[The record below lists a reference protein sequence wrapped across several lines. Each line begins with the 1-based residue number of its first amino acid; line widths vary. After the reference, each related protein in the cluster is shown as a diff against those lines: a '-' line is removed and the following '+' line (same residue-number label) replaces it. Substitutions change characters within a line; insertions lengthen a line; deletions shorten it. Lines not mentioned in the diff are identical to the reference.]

1 MGFEELNLKYYY
13 NNDEDDLIEDF
24 YNPILMNANI
34 YKRASGFFSSS
45 SFWSFIE
52 GLREFINKDGMIQL
66 IISPELSEKDIEYI
80 ILGEKAKEESI
91 EGFLVSKILEENK
104 YKDQFNLL
112 AWLIYQEKLQIKI
125 IVKRDFRDYGI
136 FHDKLAVVEDEYGKK
151 IAFHGSL
158 NETQTGIVDNFE
170 SINVFM
176 DWNDTDKKRIYT
188 MERLFNS
195 LWNNT
200 SKKWVSYEIPESIK
214 KRIIKERRPLNRN
227 KESDRII
234 VPEKYILRSY
244 QKEAIKKWFLN
255 NCNGILEMAT
265 GSGKTL
271 TAIFALIETIKILNS
286 KGYPCGVVIVVPYKN
301 LLEQWCEELSE
312 FNIKPIKC
320 YESKALWYHRVQ
332 CAINNF
338 NKYNDEKLV
347 IITTNATFISES
359 FQRILYKIQRN
370 YIFCADE
377 MHHLLSS
384 KISSLLPKNTD
395 MRLGLTATLGNKNQE
410 EKVKQVKEY
419 FTDIVYSFN
428 LEDAIKNNCLTKYYY
443 YPIFIELTDNEMD
456 EYLQLNYKI
465 SKLINS
471 DEESEMLKI
480 LLNQR
485 RRIVFNAEN
494 KIKKFSAMKSELLK
508 YKRTLVYCGDKIDD
522 DRFINKINK
531 IIYDMG
537 IKTHTYTSEL
547 NRNEREKVLNE
558 FKNGDIEVLT
568 SIRCLDEGVN
578 IPSIDCAFILSSNMD
593 SKQFIQRRGRILRKA
608 PNKEFSYIYD
618 FIVIPSLNK
627 EKIKTL
633 DFEIKEVQKKII
645 TRELER
651 FYEFANLSENKVE
664 ALAKIVDII
673 KLYS

>member
-158 NETQTGIVDNFE
+158 NESQTGIVDNFE

-471 DEESEMLKI
+471 DEESEVLKI

>member
-158 NETQTGIVDNFE
+158 NESQTGIVDNFE

>member
-158 NETQTGIVDNFE
+158 NESQTGIVDNFE

-227 KESDRII
+227 KESYRII

-471 DEESEMLKI
+471 DEESEVLKI

>member
-158 NETQTGIVDNFE
+158 NESQTGIVDNFE

-471 DEESEMLKI
+471 DEESEVLKI

-618 FIVIPSLNK
+618 FIVIPYLNK

>member
-1 MGFEELNLKYYY
+1 MFLL
-13 NNDEDDLIEDF
+13 
-24 YNPILMNANI
+24 
-34 YKRASGFFSSS
+34 
-45 SFWSFIE
+45 FISIK
-52 GLREFINKDGMIQL
+52 F
-66 IISPELSEKDIEYI
+66 IISKSFFIA
-80 ILGEKAKEESI
+80 ILFILFS
-91 EGFLVSKILEENK
+91 VS
-104 YKDQFNLL
+104 
-112 AWLIYQEKLQIKI
+112 
-125 IVKRDFRDYGI
+125 
-136 FHDKLAVVEDEYGKK
+136 
-151 IAFHGSL
+151 
-158 NETQTGIVDNFE
+158 
-170 SINVFM
+170 
-176 DWNDTDKKRIYT
+176 
-188 MERLFNS
+188 
-195 LWNNT
+195 
-200 SKKWVSYEIPESIK
+200 
-214 KRIIKERRPLNRN
+214 
-227 KESDRII
+227 
-234 VPEKYILRSY
+234 
-244 QKEAIKKWFLN
+244 
-255 NCNGILEMAT
+255 
-265 GSGKTL
+265 
-271 TAIFALIETIKILNS
+271 
-286 KGYPCGVVIVVPYKN
+286 
-301 LLEQWCEELSE
+301 
-312 FNIKPIKC
+312 
-320 YESKALWYHRVQ
+320 
-332 CAINNF
+332 
-338 NKYNDEKLV
+338 
-347 IITTNATFISES
+347 
-359 FQRILYKIQRN
+359 
-370 YIFCADE
+370 
-377 MHHLLSS
+377 
-384 KISSLLPKNTD
+384 SSLLPKNTD

-673 KLYS
+673 KLYSWGVKKWG

>member
-158 NETQTGIVDNFE
+158 NESQTGIVDNFE

-465 SKLINS
+465 S
-471 DEESEMLKI
+471 I
-480 LLNQR
+480 LWR
-485 RRIVFNAEN
+485 
-494 KIKKFSAMKSELLK
+494 
-508 YKRTLVYCGDKIDD
+508 
-522 DRFINKINK
+522 
-531 IIYDMG
+531 
-537 IKTHTYTSEL
+537 
-547 NRNEREKVLNE
+547 
-558 FKNGDIEVLT
+558 
-568 SIRCLDEGVN
+568 
-578 IPSIDCAFILSSNMD
+578 
-593 SKQFIQRRGRILRKA
+593 
-608 PNKEFSYIYD
+608 
-618 FIVIPSLNK
+618 
-627 EKIKTL
+627 
-633 DFEIKEVQKKII
+633 
-645 TRELER
+645 
-651 FYEFANLSENKVE
+651 
-664 ALAKIVDII
+664 
-673 KLYS
+673 